1 MHQLPNTVSEVCA
14 SAFTFLCFCSAWILL
29 LGVAASENY
38 FCCILSFLVLGLFS
52 DVSTLFMFLE
62 KLLSFDDWSSL
73 LSILGCDRLKGKT
86 QIASGSEHE
95 QLCKCN
101 PIPVYTPL

>member
-1 MHQLPNTVSEVCA
+1 
-14 SAFTFLCFCSAWILL
+14 
-29 LGVAASENY
+29 
-38 FCCILSFLVLGLFS
+38 
-52 DVSTLFMFLE
+52 MFLE

-73 LSILGCDRLKGKT
+73 LSILGCDRLIQKI
-86 QIASGSEHE
+86 QIASGSESE